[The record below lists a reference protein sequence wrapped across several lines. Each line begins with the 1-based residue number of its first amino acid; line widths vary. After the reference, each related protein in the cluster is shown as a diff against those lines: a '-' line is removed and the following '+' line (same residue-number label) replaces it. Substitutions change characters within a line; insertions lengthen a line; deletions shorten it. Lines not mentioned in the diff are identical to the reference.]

1 LGECGKNYQKKDGQL
16 IELVLMNLRT
26 PFDMFI
32 STFHTNWKA
41 HKEDGK
47 DYTFESFCGLLI
59 TDQHRFLEEGSLVVN
74 IKPTCSRERESS
86 IIRKEDGLIPLYK
99 DLDASTRNLKGK

>member
-1 LGECGKNYQKKDGQL
+1 VKELQLKLGECGKNYQKKDKQL

-26 PFDMFI
+26 PFDVFI

-47 DYTFESFCGLLI
+47 DYTLNIFVALLI
-59 TDQHRFLEEGSLVVN
+59 TDQHRFLDEGKLGGKHQSHF
-74 IKPTCSRERESS
+74 
-86 IIRKEDGLIPLYK
+86 
-99 DLDASTRNLKGK
+99 LKGKGK